1 MGSLGILGL
10 SFLLAASSLAVEVTP
25 TRESLEVQLELQEP
39 LPEVFAEALPSGA
52 VISVVY
58 PLKVRSKRSFFWD
71 RRLWRGEVIA
81 SATFD
86 PITGRY
92 RCELL
97 LDEVMVASEERETAD
112 RALGWWTR
120 PPAVRL
126 ALRDVK
132 RIDRVYVRVR
142 AVYSTSTTWLVF
154 PDIEGT
160 KWVEAPISM
169 PGTASSPD
177 ASETPADDE
186 PAGDS

>member
-112 RALGWWTR
+112 RAQEWLTR

-154 PDIEGT
+154 PVSTGT
-160 KWVEAPISM
+160 EWVEARLDDSNQSS
-169 PGTASSPD
+169 GT
-177 ASETPADDE
+177 EE
-186 PAGDS
+186 